1 MDKYLR
7 LRQICLVAPELE
19 PAVADIRAILGVAP
33 CYHDPN
39 VAPFGLVNAVF
50 PIGYSFLEVVAP
62 VAEATTAGR
71 FLERSGGRGGYMVI
85 IDCDDPER
93 RQSHAAALGIRIA
106 HVSDHGDYFG
116 VQLHPRDCRA
126 AMIELNRTAGGD
138 DIAGPYHPA
147 GPDWPGQA
155 KTPPG
160 QARTQAKAL
169 LEAELESPDPAG
181 LAAHWA
187 RILERPA
194 TSDGVDP
201 LIVLDV
207 GVLRFLPAPMGTA
220 ECLAGLRIAV
230 ADPEQVRAAAAAR
243 GYAVTGGSFHCY
255 GVRISPL
262 AAA

>member
-1 MDKYLR
+1 MGKYLR
-7 LRQICLVAPELE
+7 LRQICLVAAELE
-19 PAVADIRAILGVAP
+19 PAVADIGAILGIAP

-39 VAPFGLVNAVF
+39 VAPYGLVNAVF
-50 PIGYSFLEVVAP
+50 PIGHSFLEVVAP

-93 RQSHAAALGIRIA
+93 RQSHAAELGIRIA
-106 HVSDHGDYFG
+106 HVSDYGGYLG

-126 AMIELNRTAGGD
+126 AMIELNRTVGGE

-147 GPDWPGQA
+147 GPDWPA
-155 KTPPG
+155 PVPPG
-160 QARTQAKAL
+160 QARAEARAL

-181 LAAHWA
+181 LAAHWG
-187 RILERPA
+187 RILERPV
-194 TSDGVDP
+194 TSDGAGPV
-201 LIVLDV
+201 IVLDA
-207 GVLRFLPAPMGTA
+207 GVLRFLPAPAGMA

-230 ADPEQVRAAAAAR
+230 ADPQQVLAAASAR
-243 GYAVTGGSFHCY
+243 GHAVTGGGFHCY

-262 AAA
+262 AAV

>member
-1 MDKYLR
+1 MGKYLR

-19 PAVADIRAILGVAP
+19 PAVADIRAILDVAP

-50 PIGYSFLEVVAP
+50 PIGNNFLEIVAP
-62 VAEATTAGR
+62 VTEGTTAGR

-85 IDCDDPER
+85 IDCDDPEH

-106 HVSDHGDYFG
+106 HVSDHGDYIG

-126 AMIELNRTAGGD
+126 AMIELNRTTGGD
-138 DIAGPYHPA
+138 DIAGRYHPA
-147 GPDWPGQA
+147 GPGWPAPAPVPAG
-155 KTPPG
+155 
-160 QARTQAKAL
+160 QAKAL

-187 RILERPA
+187 RILERPV

-201 LIVLDV
+201 MIVLDV
-207 GVLRFLPAPMGTA
+207 GVLRFLPAPAGTA

-230 ADPEQVRAAAAAR
+230 ADPEQVRAAASAR